1 MKYLKNCVFN
11 PTVLLYAMCQ
21 IIRKGYITFLII
33 AVPAYFM
40 APEIEFK
47 IMYFLIASFV
57 ILVFTLLVCFI
68 LKLYDLSST
77 GEWKS
82 FYALPPKERGIA
94 IGDVI

>member
-1 MKYLKNCVFN
+1 
-11 PTVLLYAMCQ
+11 MCQ

-82 FYALPPKERGIA
+82 FMRCHPKKEELQLA
-94 IGDVI
+94 T